1 MNPLFSLKL
10 SIALISPIVPH
21 LGEELW
27 SILGHT
33 DTIAYESWPTYVD
46 ELTYESERDIA
57 VQVNGKVRAIIKV
70 SDNDT
75 EDDVKNK
82 ALREENVIK
91 YTEGKEIIK
100 RKLKKLRKKI
110 HHLLMKTMTLQNKL
124 HVE

>member
-1 MNPLFSLKL
+1 M
-10 SIALISPIVPH
+10 
-21 LGEELW
+21 
-27 SILGHT
+27 
-33 DTIAYESWPTYVD
+33 
-46 ELTYESERDIA
+46 TYESERDIA

-100 RKLKKLRKKI
+100 IIVVKNKI
-110 HHLLMKTMTLQNKL
+110 VNVLVK
-124 HVE
+124 

>member
-1 MNPLFSLKL
+1 M
-10 SIALISPIVPH
+10 ISPIVPH
-21 LGEELW
+21 LAEELW

-82 ALREENVIK
+82 ALREKNVIK

-100 RKLKKLRKKI
+100 IIVVKNKI
-110 HHLLMKTMTLQNKL
+110 VNVLVK
-124 HVE
+124 